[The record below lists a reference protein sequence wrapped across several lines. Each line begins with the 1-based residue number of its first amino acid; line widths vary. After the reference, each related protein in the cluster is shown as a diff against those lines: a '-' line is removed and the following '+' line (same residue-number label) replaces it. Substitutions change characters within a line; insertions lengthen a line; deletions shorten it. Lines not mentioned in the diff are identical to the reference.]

1 MTGEPD
7 YDLKTLGV
15 EPEELDGFTLED
27 LTDYLDE
34 GRTPTNPAIEESA
47 GCRLALDALE
57 RLRALT
63 PELLAAD
70 VAAEPATDEGW
81 VQGILAGIALDARAG
96 RRIPL
101 TEEVPGLDLG
111 ITEGAIRGL
120 IRAAETAVPG
130 VLVGRCFI
138 DGDVEEFGV
147 PVRIRLEIGV
157 AFGTS
162 IPASVELLRTEIA
175 ARLRTHTGLNV
186 TGIDIS
192 VRDVSAPIVVA
203 GGEPARPEPAGAEP
217 ARENHSLD
225 IKPEEN
231 R

>member
-27 LTDYLDE
+27 LTDYLDA
-34 GRTPTNPAIEESA
+34 GRTPANPAIEESA

-101 TEEVPGLDLG
+101 TEEVPGVDLG
-111 ITEGAIRGL
+111 ITEGALRGL

-130 VLVGRCFI
+130 VLVGRCHL
-138 DGDVEEFGV
+138 DGEVEEFGA
-147 PVRIRLEIGV
+147 PVGIRLEVGV
-157 AFGTS
+157 TFGTP
-162 IPASVELLRTEIA
+162 IPAAIALLRAEIA
-175 ARLRTHTGLNV
+175 TRLHTHTGLTI
-186 TGIDIS
+186 TGIDVS
-192 VRDVSAPIVVA
+192 VRDVAAPDTT
-203 GGEPARPEPAGAEP
+203 GQGDRSQGTE
-217 ARENHSLD
+217 
-225 IKPEEN
+225 PEEN